1 MANLRRSAAR
11 LPRGFASAILG
22 GINSQGTRPMAQPL
36 SIMSTLALQGVLD
49 VLAPLWAK
57 TNPAPAMVFDPTK
70 SISQRIADGARGD
83 IAILTAAAV
92 DDFIAKGVFAQG
104 SRRDLALSHI
114 GVAVAAGAARPDIS
128 TPEAFRATLLAT
140 PSLAYSRAGAS
151 GLFFAGLIER
161 LGIAAEVNA
170 KATVIPQGFTG
181 ELLKRGEVALAIQQV
196 SELMTVPGIDI
207 IGTLPAKIGEVMTF
221 SAAIFAEAPQPEAAR
236 AFMEFLVQGAD
247 AKLLRAKGLE
257 SV

>member
-1 MANLRRSAAR
+1 
-11 LPRGFASAILG
+11 
-22 GINSQGTRPMAQPL
+22 MAQPL

-92 DDFIAKGVFAQG
+92 DDFIAKGVFAPG

-114 GVAVAAGAARPDIS
+114 GVAVAAGAKRPDIS
-128 TPEAFRATLLAT
+128 TPLLAT

-181 ELLKRGEVALAIQQV
+181 ELLKRGEVAIAIQQV
-196 SELMTVPGIDI
+196 SELMTVPGIDV
-207 IGTLPAKIGEVMTF
+207 IGTLPAEIGEVMTF
-221 SAAIFAEAPQPEAAR
+221 SAAIFTEAPQPEAAR
-236 AFMEFLVQGAD
+236 AFMAFLVQGAD
-247 AKLLRAKGLE
+247 ASLLRAKGLE
-257 SV
+257 PV

>member
-1 MANLRRSAAR
+1 
-11 LPRGFASAILG
+11 
-22 GINSQGTRPMAQPL
+22 MAQPL

-49 VLAPLWAK
+49 VLAPLWGK
-57 TNPAPAMVFDPTK
+57 TNPLPAMEFNPTK
-70 SISQRIADGARGD
+70 TISQRIAEGARGD
-83 IAILTAAAV
+83 ISILTAAAV
-92 DDFIAKGVFAQG
+92 DDFIAKGVFAEG

-114 GVAVAAGAARPDIS
+114 GVAVAAGAKRPDIS
-128 TPEAFRATLLAT
+128 TPAAFRATLLAT

-207 IGTLPAKIGEVMTF
+207 IGTLPAEIGEVMTF
-221 SAAIFAEAPQPEAAR
+221 SAAIFADAAKPKAAH

-247 AKLLRAKGLE
+247 VKLLRAKGLE
-257 SV
+257 PV

>member
-1 MANLRRSAAR
+1 
-11 LPRGFASAILG
+11 
-22 GINSQGTRPMAQPL
+22 MAQPL

-49 VLAPLWAK
+49 VLAPIWAR

-83 IAILTAAAV
+83 IAILTSAAV
-92 DDFIAKGVFAQG
+92 DDFIAKGVFAPG

-170 KATVIPQGFTG
+170 KAIVIPQGFTG

-207 IGTLPAKIGEVMTF
+207 IGTLPPEIGEVMTF
-221 SAAIFAEAPQPEAAR
+221 SAAIFAEAPQPDAAR

-257 SV
+257 PV